1 MIALILAAL
10 LSAPAD
16 EAPMHATVV
25 EGIVTVTLAS
35 GGPAGPLVEGDTL
48 HQGDTI
54 VTQPGARA
62 EISMASG
69 SVIRLGEST
78 RVTLGQVEP
87 GKAFS
92 AKLFLGNLWTKVHK
106 LLTAETFHIET
117 ENGVAGVRG
126 TEFRVEVAQGQQDL
140 VRVYEG
146 AVEVKAHDGS
156 WTHRVEPSHELR
168 FARDRAAPPRAF
180 DAAAESEHKF
190 MKWVRSRP
198 VKEGLERQHQRER
211 RKKK

>member
-1 MIALILAAL
+1 MIALLVAAL

-16 EAPMHATVV
+16 EAPMHATLV

-35 GGPAGPLVEGDTL
+35 GGPAGPLAEGDSL
-48 HQGDTI
+48 HQGDTV

-62 EISMASG
+62 EISMPSG

-78 RVTLGQVEP
+78 RMTLGQVEP

-106 LLTAETFHIET
+106 LISAETFHIET

-126 TEFRVEVAQGQQDL
+126 TEFRVEVVPGQQDL

-156 WTHRVEPSHELR
+156 WIHRVESNHELR
-168 FARDRAAPPRAF
+168 FARDRAAPPHPF
-180 DAAAESEHKF
+180 EVAAESEHKF

-198 VKEGLERQHQRER
+198 VKEGLERQHQR
-211 RKKK
+211 RKKR